1 MMPQMDSMTIN
12 RLIST
17 LMLFVVVLSMTSS
30 TIGEFRSHS
39 LSMAS
44 VASHDY
50 SHSSSHSHASE
61 SEQTFHHDA
70 SNHHH
75 TYDGANLR
83 SLVSLSLI
91 VELTSISQG
100 QPDGRPLYEPFLIK
114 RPPRDLLVV

>member
-1 MMPQMDSMTIN
+1 MMPQMDLNTRN

-30 TIGEFRSHS
+30 NIGEFRSHG
-39 LSMAS
+39 LSMEI
-44 VASHDY
+44 VASHDH
-50 SHSSSHSHASE
+50 SHTSNHSHAGDSE
-61 SEQTFHHDA
+61 HNFHHDA

-83 SLVSLSLI
+83 AIASTSLI

-114 RPPRDLLVV
+114 RPPRGLLVV